1 MPWLRWSMPCEDL
14 LEDTASFSR
23 HRESAKEKIQRRCA
37 GLVVGNRLME
47 KIDDNMRAIK
57 KEDTRLVYLD
67 PSSKGYLQ
75 NDTLTPPNSEMFRKK
90 SCTSKN
96 SAKTNCQF
104 FMALC
109 SYFGL
114 GQETVKE
121 CKRYKST
128 GICRRMKTCKKTY
141 FTTTCYRKPQG
152 LKTN

>member
-1 MPWLRWSMPCEDL
+1 MKTCW
-14 LEDTASFSR
+14 
-23 HRESAKEKIQRRCA
+23 KILPPFQDIGKVLKKKYSDA
-37 GLVVGNRLME
+37 VPVWFVGNRLME

-67 PSSKGYLQ
+67 PSSKVCPQ

-114 GQETVKE
+114 RQETVKE
-121 CKRYKST
+121 RKRYKST
-128 GICRRMKTCKKTY
+128 GICRHKKTCKKTY